1 MKQFMDQIPDT
12 LIEAAEIDGAN
23 SVRVFLSII
32 LPTIKPA
39 WLTVIIL
46 SVQSLWNSTGGSFIY
61 SEQLKTL
68 PVAMN
73 DIVAGGIARS
83 GASAAISVVMLS
95 VPVLTFILTQSQVVE
110 TMATSG
116 MKD

>member
-1 MKQFMDQIPDT
+1 
-12 LIEAAEIDGAN
+12 
-23 SVRVFLSII
+23 
-32 LPTIKPA
+32 
-39 WLTVIIL
+39 
-46 SVQSLWNSTGGSFIY
+46 VQSLWNSTGGTFIY

-73 DIVAGGIARS
+73 DIVAGGIARA
-83 GASAAISVVMLS
+83 GASAAVTVVMMS
-95 VPVLTFILTQSQVVE
+95 VPILTFVVTQSQVVE